1 MPLYAAHVK
10 QLVLAFQ
17 ILLEETATP
26 HLLLIKWKWLSRE
39 HRSPHLAGLWGLMPL
54 SQGASN
60 WEQWWFQGKGL
71 TGESPKGPLILFPT
85 TQGCSKNLI
94 SKVHL

>member
-1 MPLYAAHVK
+1 MK

-17 ILLEETATP
+17 ILLEETVTP

-39 HRSPHLAGLWGLMPL
+39 HRSPHLAGLWAPRGL
-54 SQGASN
+54 SQGASH

-71 TGESPKGPLILFPT
+71 TERAPRDP
-85 TQGCSKNLI
+85 
-94 SKVHL
+94 